1 MQTSHTLAATLVARA
16 CLNVAGFTEL
26 YNRLE
31 KKMVLSGKSL
41 STLKNYSRH
50 MAHLA
55 LHYNCLPTLLEPEQI
70 EDYLFLIKSEKAPSD
85 SYFKHA
91 VYGLR
96 FLFRLEGLDERAI
109 ELPSLKRDKK
119 LPAVLSK
126 AEVRAL
132 LKAPTLLK
140 HRLLLAILYGC
151 GLRCSEVRNLQIK
164 DVDLH
169 RAMLHIRQG
178 KGRKDRYV
186 PLGIMLCRGIKTYLE
201 VEKPRHYLFNG
212 KDYRSPLS
220 ERGVQWP
227 LKEAVKK
234 ACILKPVCVHTL
246 RHSYATHLLEDG
258 IDILSIKELLGHE
271 AIETTLVYLHI
282 ARVKP
287 VLSHCPLDTLYQS

>member
-1 MQTSHTLAATLVARA
+1 MQTSHTHDATLVARA

-55 LHYNCLPTLLEPEQI
+55 LHYDCLPTTLDAEQI
-70 EDYLFLIKSEKAPSD
+70 EDYLFVIKSQKAPSD

-96 FLFRLEGLDERAI
+96 FLFRLEGLDERVI
-109 ELPSLKRDKK
+109 QLPSLRRDKK

-126 AEVRAL
+126 REMKAL

-140 HRLLLAILYGC
+140 HRLLLAITYGC
-151 GLRCSEVRNLQIK
+151 GLRCSEVRNLHLK
-164 DVDLH
+164 DVDLD
-169 RAMLHIRQG
+169 RGMLHIRQG

-186 PLGIMLCRGIKTYLE
+186 PLGVMLCRGIKTYLQ
-201 VEKPRHYLFNG
+201 VEQPRQYLFNG

-220 ERGVQWP
+220 ARGVQWP

-234 ACILKPVCVHTL
+234 AKILKPVCVHTL

>member
-1 MQTSHTLAATLVARA
+1 
-16 CLNVAGFTEL
+16 
-26 YNRLE
+26 
-31 KKMVLSGKSL
+31 
-41 STLKNYSRH
+41 
-50 MAHLA
+50 MAHIA
-55 LHYNCLPTLLEPEQI
+55 LHYNCLPTKLDAEQI
-70 EDYLFLIKSEKAPSD
+70 EDYLFLIKSQKAPSD

-126 AEVRAL
+126 AEVKAL

-140 HRLLLAILYGC
+140 HRLLLAIIYGC

-164 DVDLH
+164 DVDLD

-186 PLGIMLCRGIKTYLE
+186 PLGTMLCRGIKTYLE
-201 VEKPRHYLFNG
+201 VERPKHYLFNG

-234 ACILKPVCVHTL
+234 AKILKPVCVHTL

-282 ARVKP
+282 ARIKP